1 MMATLR
7 SRAAEDLAIR
17 MLARGARD
25 KLVQCHTRLSAY
37 VVRDIRNSEFGGS
50 SAKSGPLPQIAES
63 GNTSLF
69 RQMHRSLFA
78 VLYRRVGGRDI
89 YAEINIEHVIETYDI
104 YLELAEPPLVVT
116 FDEGWVIARELRAKR
131 MEIGR
136 CAVCGVDYLSG
147 DSAQI
152 ANLCPYCVYDER
164 KPALGNGTS
173 SRRGDRPS

>member
-1 MMATLR
+1 VR

-37 VVRDIRNSEFGGS
+37 VVRDIRNSEFGNQP
-50 SAKSGPLPQIAES
+50 AKSGPLPYTDDS
-63 GNTSLF
+63 NGSLVI
-69 RQMHRSLFA
+69 RMHRSLFA
-78 VLYRRVGGRDI
+78 VLYRRVGAGAIDT
-89 YAEINIEHVIETYDI
+89 EINIEHVINTYDI

-131 MEIGR
+131 MDIVR
-136 CAVCGVDYLSG
+136 CAVCAVDYLSG

-152 ANLCPYCVYDER
+152 ANVCPYCVYDER

>member
-1 MMATLR
+1 
-7 SRAAEDLAIR
+7 

-37 VVRDIRNSEFGGS
+37 VVRDIRNSEFGNQP
-50 SAKSGPLPQIAES
+50 ARSGPLPYTDDS
-63 GNTSLF
+63 NGSLVI
-69 RQMHRSLFA
+69 RMHRSLFA

-89 YAEINIEHVIETYDI
+89 YAEINIEHVINTYDI

-131 MEIGR
+131 MDIVR